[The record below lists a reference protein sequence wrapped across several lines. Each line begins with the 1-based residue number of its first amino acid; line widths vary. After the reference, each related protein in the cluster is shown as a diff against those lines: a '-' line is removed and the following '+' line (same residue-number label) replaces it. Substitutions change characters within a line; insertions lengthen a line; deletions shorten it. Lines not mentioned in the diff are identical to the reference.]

1 MNSTKVYF
9 APNWGQTPEEMLKD
23 YSLQSP
29 EGSGKWQDIEATT
42 VLEDAEF
49 LVIQDNCD
57 PILLNKFPKE
67 RRLYFSREAL
77 DLNSHRKYPPSL
89 VERSSFWDD
98 TGWLWT
104 KWIYPNKSAG
114 GINRTYDA
122 LIQEKPPPG
131 KTNLIS
137 CVQSNKQMTVGHV
150 LRQEFINKFLNL
162 YPEDLDLFGT
172 MDTANKILPDNDKFH
187 ALNEY
192 KYCLAFDNQN
202 SIKNF
207 FGTQFTDSM
216 IYWTVPV
223 YWGGAAL
230 SEFFP
235 QDSFIQI
242 DITKEGEAER
252 VMEILKNDDYN
263 KRIPA
268 IKEARELI
276 LNKYNVW
283 PTIYS
288 KIKSL

>member
-9 APNWGQTPEEMLKD
+9 APNWGQTPKEMLKD

-42 VLEDAEF
+42 NLEDAEC

-77 DLNSHRKYPPSL
+77 DLSSHRKYPPSL
-89 VERSSFWDD
+89 VERSSFWDN

-114 GINRTYDA
+114 GINRTYDD
-122 LIQEKPPPG
+122 LIQEKSPPE

-187 ALNEY
+187 ALNQY

-235 QDSFIQI
+235 QYYFIKI
-242 DITKEGEAER
+242 EITKEGEAER